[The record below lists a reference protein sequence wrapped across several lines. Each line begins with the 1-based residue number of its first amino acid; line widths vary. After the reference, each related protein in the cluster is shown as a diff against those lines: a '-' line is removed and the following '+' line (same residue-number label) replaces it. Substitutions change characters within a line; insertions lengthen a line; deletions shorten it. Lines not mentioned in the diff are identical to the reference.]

1 MDGWKVLFEF
11 FEKTMATNLMVEAD
25 SALSREV
32 KLSTLS
38 EEITRKLR
46 NTSLEGP
53 CVKMKTSGHSEQFI
67 RQAVEQGIRSYEDR
81 VMRSKLETSHP
92 GYQPLY
98 PKAGWRKDIRS
109 KEKAM
114 KRGTWK
120 ELSKTTRNM

>member
-38 EEITRKLR
+38 EEITRRLR
-46 NTSLEGP
+46 NTSLDLESSCRLEILERA

-98 PKAGWRKDIRS
+98 PKAGWRKDIR
-109 KEKAM
+109 
-114 KRGTWK
+114 
-120 ELSKTTRNM
+120 